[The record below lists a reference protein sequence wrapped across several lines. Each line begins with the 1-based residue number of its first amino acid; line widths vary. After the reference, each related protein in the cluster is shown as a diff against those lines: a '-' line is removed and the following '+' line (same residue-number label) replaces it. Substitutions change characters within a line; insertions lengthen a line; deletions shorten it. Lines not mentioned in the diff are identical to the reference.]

1 MFDPAFDR
9 WLRRQRRIRQVKAGI
24 GYFAG
29 GFLAAV
35 IVWGLI
41 VLMTVTFGTGR

>member
-1 MFDPAFDR
+1 MDEYDR
-9 WLRRQRRIRQVKAGI
+9 WYRGYRRRQAMKAGI

-41 VLMTVTFGTGR
+41 VLLTVTFGTGR